1 MESKSMQPAVV
12 FVTGVVC
19 ASIVILSSVFS
30 YFWFNINDRRLMSAN
45 IDTAISKG
53 VDPMTVR
60 CSYAPSTDNICVAY
74 AISQN
79 NNHVAPAAPLTRSK

>member
-1 MESKSMQPAVV
+1 MESKSMQPV
-12 FVTGVVC
+12 FITGFVC
-19 ASIVILSSVFS
+19 ACIVILSSVFS
-30 YFWFNINDRRLMSAN
+30 YFWFNINDRRLMSSN

-74 AISQN
+74 AISTN
-79 NNHVAPAAPLTRSK
+79 NNYVAPAAPTTRSK

>member
-1 MESKSMQPAVV
+1 MESKSMQPV
-12 FVTGVVC
+12 FITGVVC
-19 ASIVILSSVFS
+19 ACIVILSSVFS

-79 NNHVAPAAPLTRSK
+79 NNHVAPAAPTSRSK